1 MKENQAKEATTLKI
15 VKKKILKIKKL
26 IKLKKKIIE
35 MKKLRT
41 WYFSKKNKVNL
52 KPFTIK
58 KIKQWF

>member
-1 MKENQAKEATTLKI
+1 LKI

-52 KPFTIK
+52 KPFTII